1 MLICIRNTNPKL
13 NPEPNPNLNPNRNPS
28 PKTNPKS
35 DPNHKPIPSLALKP
49 TLSASSFE
57 NIKRVDVS
65 RVLATWV
72 TKSSYPTTLWK
83 N

>member
-1 MLICIRNTNPKL
+1 MLICIRNTNTKL

-35 DPNHKPIPSLALKP
+35 DPKPIPSLALKP

-65 RVLATWV
+65 RVLVTWV